1 MTNTNDLT
9 TQIEGD
15 LIAMLDEFHSLP
27 EVWDNELDEQIAKW
41 YSNPPKVWPKRDLP
55 YFSPSWATKC
65 PREIFYRKQG
75 APKDIHPKPPHQT
88 RWQRIGTVIG
98 DMVQRELLSIE
109 RNFEKHT
116 GNKPKFVFE
125 RNPNGTPMFEDFA
138 GKNYL
143 VEHNGEKFYLYGK
156 PDGIMRY
163 VTDDGEIIRVGLEI
177 KSKQES
183 PSKTSVRSMKQAGYA
198 HEIQTNLYALMYDV
212 DYYVIL
218 YQNASKRKWDMT
230 EEEYKDFPDVRAFCR
245 KISEYHREP
254 TLDRLAQVTKALRE
268 GVPPKLDLDGWKF
281 NEYKTHIAKNISEE
295 ELEELRRVVDQA
307 RKSSMPQWK
316 INSYIQ
322 AVDQIEGIRE
332 GGK

>member
-1 MTNTNDLT
+1 LTKTYDLT

-125 RNPNGTPMFEDFA
+125 RN
-138 GKNYL
+138 
-143 VEHNGEKFYLYGK
+143 
-156 PDGIMRY
+156 
-163 VTDDGEIIRVGLEI
+163 
-177 KSKQES
+177 
-183 PSKTSVRSMKQAGYA
+183 
-198 HEIQTNLYALMYDV
+198 
-212 DYYVIL
+212 
-218 YQNASKRKWDMT
+218 
-230 EEEYKDFPDVRAFCR
+230 
-245 KISEYHREP
+245 
-254 TLDRLAQVTKALRE
+254 
-268 GVPPKLDLDGWKF
+268 
-281 NEYKTHIAKNISEE
+281 
-295 ELEELRRVVDQA
+295 
-307 RKSSMPQWK
+307 
-316 INSYIQ
+316 
-322 AVDQIEGIRE
+322 
-332 GGK
+332 